1 MENVLQSIEE
11 TIKVTSFLEWSGVIL
26 GIGYVIAITYKKMIA
41 WIFAFISSCIYVYL
55 CFSTQLY
62 LESFLQV
69 FYVITAIYGWIKWQ
83 KGSINQQI
91 ISWGIQLNLINI
103 ALSTI
108 LTLSIGFIFS
118 KYTNQ
123 ANPYMDAFTTVFSLS
138 ATFMVAKKV
147 LENWI
152 YWIVI
157 DAISIILYSSRGFY
171 LTGLLFT
178 IYTFLAIFGFSKW
191 YKNYKLIHA

>member
-1 MENVLQSIEE
+1 MENILKSIVDA
-11 TIKVTSFLEWSGVIL
+11 IKVTSFLEWTGVIL
-26 GIGYVIAITYKKMIA
+26 GIGYVVAITYKKMIA
-41 WIFAFISSCIYVYL
+41 WFFALISSCIYVYL

-69 FYVITAIYGWIKWQ
+69 FYVITAIYGWLKW
-83 KGSINQQI
+83 KKDATNQQI
-91 ISWGIQLNLINI
+91 ISWGSKLNLINI
-103 ALSTI
+103 ILSAI

-118 KYTNQ
+118 QYTNQ
-123 ANPYMDAFTTVFSLS
+123 ANPYMDAFTTVFSLV

-157 DAISIILYSSRGFY
+157 DAVSIVLYSSRGFY

-178 IYTFLAIFGFSKW
+178 IYTLLALFGFIKW
-191 YKNYKLIHA
+191 YKNYKLKNG

>member
-1 MENVLQSIEE
+1 MEHIVQSIIEA
-11 TIKVTSFLEWSGVIL
+11 IKATSFHEWVGVIL
-26 GIGYVIAITYKKMIA
+26 GIGYVISITYKKMIA
-41 WIFAFISSCIYVYL
+41 WFFALISSCIYVYL
-55 CFSTQLY
+55 CFTTQLY

-69 FYVITAIYGWIKWQ
+69 FYVITAIYGWLKW
-83 KGSINQQI
+83 KKDSVNQQI
-91 ISWGIQLNLINI
+91 ISWGIRLNMINI
-103 ALSTI
+103 AISTI

-157 DAISIILYSSRGFY
+157 DAV
-171 LTGLLFT
+171 
-178 IYTFLAIFGFSKW
+178 
-191 YKNYKLIHA
+191 